1 MSSALPNPA
10 QPFHDGG
17 DLPPHLTGVAVM
29 RPIEGGVIHVLANG
43 RCNAAIVVNVD
54 AEDPL
59 SAVFTVDA
67 VIFVPP
73 QKGST
78 SKWEKANTRPGSVRW
93 ANNMQHAEVS
103 ENRQLTWHYVSRDCL
118 PAVVLEALAR
128 QQQPQ
133 APQP

>member
-1 MSSALPNPA
+1 MSSALPDPA
-10 QPFHDGG
+10 PPLHDGG
-17 DLPPHLTGVAVM
+17 DLPPHLTG
-29 RPIEGGVIHVLANG
+29 
-43 RCNAAIVVNVD
+43 
-54 AEDPL
+54 
-59 SAVFTVDA
+59 
-67 VIFVPP
+67 
-73 QKGST
+73 
-78 SKWEKANTRPGSVRW
+78 VRW